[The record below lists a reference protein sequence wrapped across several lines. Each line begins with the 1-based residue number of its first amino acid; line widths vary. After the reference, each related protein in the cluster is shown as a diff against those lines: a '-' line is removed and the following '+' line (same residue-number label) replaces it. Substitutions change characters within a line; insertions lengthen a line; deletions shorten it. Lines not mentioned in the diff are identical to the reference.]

1 MADKTIS
8 VSDLFEVAYEL
19 ADERAATLEKQA
31 ANREVL
37 RNLDKMG
44 MLDKKESEQLAEI
57 YPVRERI
64 RGGEVEDNGA
74 GE

>member
-8 VSDLFEVAYEL
+8 VSDLFEVAYDL

-57 YPVRERI
+57 YPIRERN
-64 RGGEVEDNGA
+64 RDNDEAGTGTGE
-74 GE
+74 

>member
-1 MADKTIS
+1 MGEKTIS
-8 VSDLFEVAYEL
+8 VSDLFEVAYDL
-19 ADERAATLEKQA
+19 AEEREKTLEKQA

-44 MLDKKESEQLAEI
+44 MLSKQESELLAEI
-57 YPVRERI
+57 YPVRKRE
-64 RGGEVEDNGA
+64 RGGETEDEGA

>member
-8 VSDLFEVAYEL
+8 VSDLFDVAYDL
-19 ADERAATLEKQA
+19 AEERSATLEKQA

-57 YPVRERI
+57 YPIRERV
-64 RGGEVEDNGA
+64 RADSEDAAGA